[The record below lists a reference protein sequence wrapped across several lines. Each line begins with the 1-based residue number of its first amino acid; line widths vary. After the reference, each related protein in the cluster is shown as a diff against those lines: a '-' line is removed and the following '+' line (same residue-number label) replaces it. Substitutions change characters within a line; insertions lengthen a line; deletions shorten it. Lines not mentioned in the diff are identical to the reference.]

1 MGEVAVL
8 YLRLCHKLYTGRDK
22 GKDSGKDEEFLN
34 RKVDNQSTHGDGYQK
49 EGFELFDDRE
59 VE

>member
-34 RKVDNQSTHGDGYQK
+34 REDAQGAMAI
-49 EGFELFDDRE
+49 R
-59 VE
+59 